1 MTDQKTK
8 ISKSSVISDKAE
20 IGEET
25 FIGEGVIIEGKVKIG
40 KKNKIY
46 HYAVIGTPPQHI
58 AYKDEETSVEIG
70 DENIIREFVTIHRG
84 TKEGRGI
91 TKIGSKNYI
100 MAYAHI
106 AHDCEIGEGCVL
118 TSFSAL
124 AGHTKVGN
132 RVVFGGYSGSHQF
145 VRVGD
150 MVMVGATTFLTQD
163 VPPFL
168 LVVGI
173 EPRIAGINLVGLK
186 RAGVESDEIQ
196 KIKEAL
202 KIYLDTRLKI
212 EEVKKEI
219 LKIDSRSPYIIKFAE
234 FLDGESKRGFL
245 RKFEKDELSIR

>member
-1 MTDQKTK
+1 MIDRKPK
-8 ISKSSVISDKAE
+8 ISTTSIISNEAE

-58 AYKDEETSVEIG
+58 AYKEEKTSVEIG

-84 TKEGRGI
+84 TKEGGV

-106 AHDCEIGEGCVL
+106 AHDCEIGDGCVL

-132 RVVFGGYSGSHQF
+132 GVVFGGYSGSHQF

-186 RAGVESDEIQ
+186 RAGVPSDEIQ
-196 KIKEAL
+196 KIKSAL
-202 KIYLDTRLKI
+202 KIYLDLRLKI
-212 EEVKKEI
+212 EEVRKEI
-219 LKIDSRSPYIIKFAE
+219 LKIDSRSPYLMKFAE